1 MQSVVETIT
10 WPKATLSDMQQSIRG
25 ILRAPPLIG
34 HQMTAVAPKPAQKP
48 AAKPGLHPRNRSL
61 AGYDFAA
68 LTAIA
73 PGLAKYVVTTAGGT
87 PSIDFANPAAV
98 KALNRALLAQL
109 YGVRGWDIPA
119 GYLCP
124 PIPGRA
130 DYIHHVAD
138 LLASCNRK
146 VIPTG
151 PNVRVL
157 DIGVGANC
165 VYPLIGHAEYG
176 WRFLGVDID
185 QAALDNAQTI
195 LGKNPAL
202 TASVELRHQPVWDNI
217 FVGLLRSGESFD
229 LSLCNPPFHNS
240 PDDVLAVSQRKW
252 NNLGK
257 PSARKGAAQP
267 RLNFGG
273 GGTELWCNGGERAF
287 VKNMI
292 EQSAG
297 IPKRVLWF
305 TSLVSKAD
313 NLEHI
318 EAALKKAKVVESRI
332 IPMAQGQKQ
341 SRFVAWTF
349 CGNGEREKWRRERW
363 SAGTET
369 GPVAVDPV

>member
-1 MQSVVETIT
+1 
-10 WPKATLSDMQQSIRG
+10 
-25 ILRAPPLIG
+25 
-34 HQMTAVAPKPAQKP
+34 MTAPAQ
-48 AAKPGLHPRNRSL
+48 KPGLHPRNKNA

-68 LTAIA
+68 LTAVA
-73 PGLAKYVVTTAGGT
+73 PGLVKYVITTKAGT
-87 PSIDFANPAAV
+87 PGIDFANPAAV
-98 KALNRALLAQL
+98 KAFNRALLAL
-109 YGVRGWDIPA
+109 HYGVRGWEIPA

-130 DYIHHVAD
+130 DYIHHLAD
-138 LLASCNRK
+138 LLASCNKK

-185 QAALDNAQTI
+185 QAALNNAQAI
-195 LGKNPAL
+195 LAKNPA
-202 TASVELRHQPVWDNI
+202 AAPAVELRHQPVWDNI

-240 PDDVLAVSQRKW
+240 PDDVHAVSQRKW

-257 PSARKGAAQP
+257 PGAGKGASQP

-287 VKNMI
+287 IKNMI

-297 IPKRVLWF
+297 IPKRVMWF
-305 TSLVSKAD
+305 TSLISKAE
-313 NLEHI
+313 NVEHI
-318 EAALKKAKVVESRI
+318 EAALKKAKVVDSRI

-349 CGNGEREKWRRERW
+349 TGNGDREKWRKARW
-363 SAGTET
+363 AEASPELMQAPRF
-369 GPVAVDPV
+369 PVSENGD

>member
-1 MQSVVETIT
+1 
-10 WPKATLSDMQQSIRG
+10 
-25 ILRAPPLIG
+25 
-34 HQMTAVAPKPAQKP
+34 MTVTAQ
-48 AAKPGLHPRNRSL
+48 KPGLHSRNKN
-61 AGYDFAA
+61 AEGYDFAA

-73 PGLAKYVVTTAGGT
+73 PGLVKYVLTTPAGT
-87 PSIDFANPAAV
+87 PSIDFSNPAAV
-98 KALNRALLAQL
+98 RALNRALLAL
-109 YGVRGWDIPA
+109 HYGVRGWELPA

-130 DYIHHVAD
+130 DYIHHAAD
-138 LLASCNRK
+138 LLATCNKK

-151 PNVRVL
+151 RNVRVL

-176 WRFLGVDID
+176 WRFLGTDID
-185 QAALDNAQTI
+185 PIALNNAQTI
-195 LGKNPAL
+195 LSKNPAL
-202 TASVELRHQPVWDNI
+202 TADVELRLQPVWDNI
-217 FVGLLRSGESFD
+217 FIGLLRSGESFD
-229 LSLCNPPFHNS
+229 LSICNPPFHNS
-240 PDDVLAVSQRKW
+240 PDDVIAVSQRKW

-257 PSARKGAAQP
+257 PGPKKGAAQP

-297 IPKRVLWF
+297 IPKRVMWF
-305 TSLVSKAD
+305 TSLVSKAE

-318 EAALKKAKVVESRI
+318 ELALKKAKVVDSRI

-349 CGNGEREKWRRERW
+349 TGTGDREKWRRERW
-363 SAGTET
+363 QAAIAEEVASGTSAVS
-369 GPVAVDPV
+369 PVQE